1 MTMTLEKLRINES
14 NWSNSLKHWR
24 IKYILE
30 EIYQTFQNIY
40 LENKTLEVMPLESE
54 YKLLIYL

>member
-1 MTMTLEKLRINES
+1 MTMTFEKLRINES

-30 EIYQTFQNIY
+30 EILPN
-40 LENKTLEVMPLESE
+40 LSKNLPWNKTLEVMPLESE

>member
-24 IKYILE
+24 IKYILK
-30 EIYQTFQNIY
+30 EIYQTFQKIY